1 MLGMVVAVWNASPA
15 MGDNKVSD
23 ATVKCRRV
31 AVANWEAV
39 GLKPRT
45 IRARLSKFEAVGGA
59 EATLESILAQFAHLN
74 TASSRQSWRTDL
86 RCTFRLLVAAG
97 VLEHDP
103 TVLLPRM
110 RAPRWNPK
118 PLAVDEVRR
127 VLDGTT
133 GDMHD
138 WVTLALWAGLRAA
151 EIAELRAE
159 QLEMWPGGWVLR
171 VLGKGDTD
179 AVIPAH
185 PRVVEVM
192 LGRQGRLWPDTS
204 PAMVSQ
210 YTRMRF
216 RALGIEGGIH
226 RCRHTFA
233 TRAMTASGNDLLV
246 VRDLLRHSS
255 VVTTQYYTKL
265 ADDRLFEVMEK
276 IA

>member
-1 MLGMVVAVWNASPA
+1 MRNASPI
-15 MGDNKVSD
+15 MGKNNASE
-23 ATVKCRRV
+23 ATVHCRRV
-31 AVANWEAV
+31 LVANWEAA

-45 IRARLSKFEAVGGA
+45 IRARLAKFMAVGGA
-59 EATLESILAQFAHLN
+59 EATPESVLAAFAHLQKP
-74 TASSRQSWRTDL
+74 SSRLSWRTDL
-86 RCTFRLLVAAG
+86 RCTFRTLMTAGLVDR
-97 VLEHDP
+97 DP
-103 TVLLPRM
+103 TAMLPRM
-110 RAPRWNPK
+110 RAPRWNPR

-127 VLDGTT
+127 VLEGTT

-138 WVTLALWAGLRAA
+138 WCVLALWAGLRAA
-151 EIAELRAE
+151 EIANLRGE
-159 QLEMWPGGWVLR
+159 QLELWEGGYVIR

-185 PRVVEVM
+185 PRVVDVM
-192 LGRQGRLWPDTS
+192 IGRKGRLWPTTTPD
-204 PAMVSQ
+204 MVSQ

-216 RALGIEGGIH
+216 RALGIQGGIH

-233 TRAMTASGNDLLV
+233 TKALMASGNDLLV

-265 ADDRLFEVMEK
+265 ADQRLFDVMQL